1 MPPGS
6 LNYEPDKNV
15 SQDPGG
21 ALLYMPY
28 RYAPSQRVGFWGLSG
43 LKAIF
48 PFWSGIGY
56 GFRGNYGSVH
66 VWTYS
71 SFQFQ
76 TNNNEI
82 KICEFEMPLKNSCFC
97 LRSNPV
103 MMT

>member
-6 LNYEPDKNV
+6 LNYEPGKNV

-21 ALLYMPY
+21 APLYMPY
-28 RYAPSQRVGFWGLSG
+28 RYAPSQRVGFWGLFG
-43 LKAIF
+43 LKAIC

-56 GFRGNYGSVH
+56 GFRGHYGSVH
-66 VWTYS
+66 VWTYL